1 MSTSRARLSPASQ
14 LSPTNNIVRVIN
26 SLPFEGRWAIRLRI
40 GRKGDLCKRFL
51 IRGAKN
57 QKNYTG
63 GGGTTAVPPLINR
76 KD

>member
-51 IRGAKN
+51 IRGDKI
-57 QKNYTG
+57 KK
-63 GGGTTAVPPLINR
+63 TTPGAAAQPPSPL
-76 KD
+76 